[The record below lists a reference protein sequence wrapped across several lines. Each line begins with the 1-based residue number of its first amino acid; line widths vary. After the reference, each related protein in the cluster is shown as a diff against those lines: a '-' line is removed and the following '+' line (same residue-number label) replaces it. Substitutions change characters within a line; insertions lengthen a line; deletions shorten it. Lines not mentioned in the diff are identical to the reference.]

1 MALQSSGQIT
11 LQDIGT
17 ELGVGVANLSLASM
31 SDTAGFSEP
40 DAMTDFY
47 GYSASVAN
55 DYYWRFTG
63 SQGLGFTRGGTAQQ
77 SNNDLSVSMW
87 IRPEWAATDVNAM
100 LCMISPDAIVT
111 TNRFFIMYDY
121 GLNRF
126 ILRQRTNGVNSR
138 GTHFSLNDSGNYNV
152 SGTGGGKWTGANR
165 GDVNSDGF
173 AHITVT
179 FDYSATSGAAAFKMY
194 WNGSELPNT
203 VSNLTGTLTT
213 FSYQHVYIN
222 KSNNVTTNS
231 RDAKYDNY
239 AIFNNKLL
247 SDTEVDNLYN
257 GGTSI
262 IPSEAGEDDNVMFLF
277 DSETSSATAVDGDDY
292 ATTWVNNFST
302 GSRTAY

>member
-1 MALQSSGQIT
+1 
-11 LQDIGT
+11 
-17 ELGVGVANLSLASM
+17 
-31 SDTAGFSEP
+31 
-40 DAMTDFY
+40 
-47 GYSASVAN
+47 
-55 DYYWRFTG
+55 
-63 SQGLGFTRGGTAQQ
+63 
-77 SNNDLSVSMW
+77 
-87 IRPEWAATDVNAM
+87 
-100 LCMISPDAIVT
+100 
-111 TNRFFIMYDY
+111 MYDY

-138 GTHFSLNDSGNYNV
+138 GTHFSLSDSGNYAV

-203 VSNLTGTLTT
+203 ISNLTGTLTT
-213 FSYQHVYIN
+213 FNYNHVYIN
-222 KSNNVTTNS
+222 KSNNNTTNS

-257 GGTSI
+257 GGSSI

-292 ATTWVNNFST
+292 STTWTNNFST